1 MMKVI
6 VQLTEKN
13 GFEVLWCI
21 LAFNNYNI
29 NVQKMEDILLVRASQ
44 YKTVLL
50 SKCLEGQSIVAL
62 LELFSS
68 TSEKTNTHTHTPLDM
83 FFDLDKQ
90 RLFIGL

>member
-1 MMKVI
+1 M
-6 VQLTEKN
+6 
-13 GFEVLWCI
+13 
-21 LAFNNYNI
+21 
-29 NVQKMEDILLVRASQ
+29 VRASQ
-44 YKTVLL
+44 YKIVLL

-68 TSEKTNTHTHTPLDM
+68 TAEKTNTHTPLDM

>member
-1 MMKVI
+1 MCKKWKI
-6 VQLTEKN
+6 FYFGIQNISFSNL
-13 GFEVLWCI
+13 FELKSI
-21 LAFNNYNI
+21 Y
-29 NVQKMEDILLVRASQ
+29 MVRASQ

-68 TSEKTNTHTHTPLDM
+68 TAEKTNTNTHTPLDM